1 MNKVVDSSNIVSV
14 NKDSYEETYNICK
27 ENSELEIYNTYGV
40 TLDEFLSQTGQTMDE
55 WNQQVSS
62 IVESYMKDEL
72 IINAIAEAEN
82 ITVSDEEFEKKMFE
96 YAKLY
101 GFNTVEEFR
110 EMYGDSVTEDDFRYS
125 VKAYKVQEFVSLSA
139 NIVEGSEPTE
149 ETTSAATN

>member
-1 MNKVVDSSNIVSV
+1 
-14 NKDSYEETYNICK
+14 
-27 ENSELEIYNTYGV
+27 
-40 TLDEFLSQTGQTMDE
+40 MDE